1 MDRLVCGDI
10 GFGKTEVVLRV
21 LFHAVI
27 NGCQAAL
34 LAPTGVLL
42 AQHYKNF
49 MNQMGPNTEFNF
61 NITLFWG
68 RMGKNMKAGQEIC
81 DQIEEGKIN
90 LIIRTHALLP

>member
-10 GFGKTEVVLRV
+10 GFGKTEVVLRA

-42 AQHYKNF
+42 AH
-49 MNQMGPNTEFNF
+49 T
-61 NITLFWG
+61 I
-68 RMGKNMKAGQEIC
+68 
-81 DQIEEGKIN
+81 KI
-90 LIIRTHALLP
+90 L